1 MQKIINAILLV
12 AILLA
17 ASCGTKQPGDNAAIA
32 EKKAALEKLKTEQ
45 TKITGQISATEAE
58 LAKLDP
64 SSVTAEKAKLV
75 TVTSLAASDFTHY
88 IDLQGRVD
96 AVNISNIS
104 PRNGTGG
111 QVKAVFVKKGDVVK
125 KEQLLLQL
133 DDVIAKQSLNAAE
146 QSLAATKSQLDLA
159 TDLYGRRK
167 NLWSQGI
174 GTEVDVLT
182 AKTNADNL
190 ERQYN
195 AQQENFKNNQEQVKF
210 MSVYSDVDGVA
221 DDVNIRVGEF
231 FTGANQIKIVNTS
244 NLKVTTQIP
253 ENYLGRVKVGSHII
267 VTLPDINKTID
278 AVVTVASPLIDNN
291 NRSFYVEAKIPADKE
306 FHPNQVALVQIRD
319 YNAGNA
325 LTVPINTLQS
335 DDKGK
340 FVMVATKEKDKLVA
354 HKKVVQTGEFY
365 ADRIEIKSG
374 LQVGDAII
382 TDGYQGLYEGQ
393 LITTAAK

>member
-1 MQKIINAILLV
+1 MQKLLQFV
-12 AILLA
+12 AVIALVTV
-17 ASCGTKQPGDNAAIA
+17 ASCNTKKPEDKAITN
-32 EKKAALEKLKTEQ
+32 KKTEVADLKAEQ
-45 TKITGQISATEAE
+45 DKLSKKVAAAEAD

-75 TVTSLAASDFTHY
+75 AITPLASSSFTHY
-88 IDLQGRVD
+88 IDLQGKVD

-111 QVKAVFVKKGDVVK
+111 QVKAVYVKKGDIVK
-125 KEQLLLQL
+125 KGQLLLQL
-133 DDVIAKQSLNAAE
+133 DDVIAKQSLSAAE
-146 QSLAATKSQLDLA
+146 QSLAATKAQLDLA
-159 TDLYGRRK
+159 KDLYGRRK
-167 NLWSQGI
+167 NLWAEGI

-195 AQQENFKNNQEQVKF
+195 AQQESFKNNQEQVKF
-210 MSVYSDVDGVA
+210 TSVTSDVDGVA

-231 FTGANQIKIVNTS
+231 FTGANQIRIVNTS

-253 ENYLGRVKVGSHII
+253 ENYLGRVSVGSHVII
-267 VTLPDINKTID
+267 TFPDINKSID
-278 AVVTVASPLIDNN
+278 AVITVASPIIDNN
-291 NRSFYVEAKIPADKE
+291 SRSFYVEAKIPSRKE

-319 YNAGNA
+319 YTATNAF
-325 LTVPINTLQS
+325 TVPINTLQS

-340 FVMVATKEKDKLVA
+340 FVMVAATQNGKLVA

-365 ADRIEIKSG
+365 ADKIEIKSG
-374 LQVGDAII
+374 LQPGDSVI

-393 LITTAAK
+393 LLTTGATK